1 MPDPVPPDSSLLV
14 LEFDEEVFLKAATNI
29 EDTEELRSHI
39 HRIAR
44 EAFEVFPYGTI
55 SSYTFTK

>member
-14 LEFDEEVFLKAATNI
+14 LDSDEEAFLKAATKL

-39 HRIAR
+39 QRIAW
-44 EAFEVFPYGTI
+44 EAFEV
-55 SSYTFTK
+55 SK